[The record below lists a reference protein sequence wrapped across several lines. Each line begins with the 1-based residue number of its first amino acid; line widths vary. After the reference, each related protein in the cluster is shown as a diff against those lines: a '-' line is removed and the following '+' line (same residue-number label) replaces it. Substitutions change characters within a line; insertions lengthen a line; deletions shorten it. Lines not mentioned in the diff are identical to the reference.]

1 MTNAVISALLPGLH
15 RTLGGEFNVFDVMR
29 HGSHE
34 KQLSNVFAWL
44 LDLEGTHGLGDAFQS
59 ILLARVQSQLGEA
72 QRLGPGPYTVMQE
85 VNTASADTGADI
97 ADIVLASTD
106 FALVIEN
113 YVTSDGHGHHYGGY
127 LTYGEGLASQ
137 AAVVLL
143 CRDHDPSLQEDGW
156 ENAPVVTYEGLIEEL
171 YARVSLDSAYRE
183 SHPHAFSFIEQMHHR
198 FGRRRAT
205 VDDRDVLDFVTA
217 MCESGEAGRY
227 REQSPQLAAKRFSED
242 LAQEALTKF
251 TMSRQL
257 LQSLKGQL
265 KAHAAQ
271 VIAPQL
277 NATRGDGFVRGVG
290 ATYQGIY
297 QWTINFD
304 IADADNELGEAKLQI
319 KFGPSAWF
327 AVEEDPHWTVRSLE
341 GPPDYSRLFLT
352 RAATGEIRQSSVS
365 LREALEGL
373 PADDRRIHDDLVA
386 MLQGG

>member
-1 MTNAVISALLPGLH
+1 VSDVISALLPSLP
-15 RTLGGEFNVFDVMR
+15 RTLSGEFNVFDVMR

-44 LDLEGTHGLGDAFQS
+44 LDVEGTHGLGGAFQS
-59 ILLARVQSQLGEA
+59 IFLARVNSQLGEPE
-72 QRLGPGPYTVMQE
+72 RLGRGPYTVRQE
-85 VNTASADTGADI
+85 RNTALPDETADI
-97 ADIVLASTD
+97 ADIVLATPQE
-106 FALVIEN
+106 ALVVEN
-113 YVTSDGHGHHYGGY
+113 YVTSDGHGHDYEGY
-127 LTYGEGLASQ
+127 LAYGLRLAPR
-137 AAVVLL
+137 AVVVLL
-143 CRDHDPSLQEDGW
+143 CRDHDPRLQSGGW
-156 ENAPVVTYEGLIEEL
+156 QAAPVVTYEALIEEL
-171 YARVSLDSAYRE
+171 YARVSRDMAYRE
-183 SHPHAFSFIEQMHHR
+183 SHAHAFSFIEQMHTR

-217 MCESGEAGRY
+217 MCESGEARRY
-227 REQSPQLAAKRFSED
+227 REQSLEAAATRFSGD
-242 LAQEALTKF
+242 LAEEALAKF
-251 TMSRQL
+251 TTSRQL
-257 LQSLKGQL
+257 LQSLKNQL
-265 KAHAAQ
+265 KAYAAQ

-277 NATRGDGFVRGVG
+277 NATKGDDFVRGVG

-341 GPPDYSRLFLT
+341 GPPDYSHLFLT

-373 PADDRRIHDDLVA
+373 PADDRRIHDDFVA